1 MMIIGFILLLVILW
15 FLSLSIETYSFF
27 KKNGIKF
34 NNIISYLVLPFL
46 LLELHIKVIHLEKDK
61 RSSIKILG
69 SFFVN
74 YRLALIF
81 ITELILENI
90 ALLEATGSSPILE
103 QVTAEE
109 TGREPM
115 INKLIDLM
123 NLPITPKTFG
133 KMIVA

>member
-1 MMIIGFILLLVILW
+1 MIIGFILLLVILW

-34 NNIISYLVLPFL
+34 NNIISYLLLPFL

-61 RSSIKILG
+61 RSSLKILG

-123 NLPITPKTFG
+123 NLPITSKTFG

>member
-1 MMIIGFILLLVILW
+1 MIIGFILLLVILW

-34 NNIISYLVLPFL
+34 NNIISYLLLPFL

-61 RSSIKILG
+61 RSSLKILG

>member
-1 MMIIGFILLLVILW
+1 MIIGFILLLVILW

-34 NNIISYLVLPFL
+34 NNIISYLLLPFL

-61 RSSIKILG
+61 RSSQKILG

>member
-46 LLELHIKVIHLEKDK
+46 LLELHIKVIHLEKNK

-103 QVTAEE
+103 QVTTEE